1 MGRLSPMVLWWT
13 IIGILVG
20 HYIFLGTQLGL
31 CTWVAKEEAENLL
44 KIQEKTGKP
53 LDSSDF
59 TVANPPCKDLAD
71 DFRNARN
78 KAIEITLALLVPA
91 GAHGVSVASEQRGRG
106 TAPIDKPQD

>member
-1 MGRLSPMVLWWT
+1 MGKLSPMVLWWT

-44 KIQEKTGKP
+44 KIQEKTGKR

-59 TVANPPCKDLAD
+59 TVAKY
-71 DFRNARN
+71 
-78 KAIEITLALLVPA
+78 
-91 GAHGVSVASEQRGRG
+91 
-106 TAPIDKPQD
+106 

>member
-1 MGRLSPMVLWWT
+1 MGRLSPMMLWWT

-31 CTWVAKEEAENLL
+31 CTWVAKQEAENLL
-44 KIQEKTGKP
+44 ELQEKTGKP
-53 LDSSDF
+53 LEREDF
-59 TVANPPCKDLAD
+59 TVSSPACKDLAD

-91 GAHGVSVASEQRGRG
+91 GANGVSGASERRDRG